1 MRILRKLF
9 ITFLIVILT
18 LLLIATG
25 YYLAV
30 TKDVALSQEKLLLR
44 DETITVYDGDGER
57 IVGVFSPSLHATVQ
71 IENVPQHTKQAFV
84 CTEDKRFYSHN
95 GFDVK
100 RIVRAAFN
108 NLKARS
114 FKEGASTISQQLIKN
129 THLSQEKTLKRK
141 LQEWKLTRALEK
153 RYDKDE
159 ILEKYLNVIY
169 FGHNC
174 FGLRYAAEFYFN
186 KQPHELDLADSAI
199 LAGLV
204 KSPNNYSP
212 FKNPQACLKRKE
224 TVLSFMLK
232 NGKITQK
239 QKDEA
244 IQKPLPEAPTVRSK
258 NLGYTHFVFDELSAI
273 AQAHDLTVGGQIEI
287 DTYLDKSLQNELES
301 LTNSYAEN
309 DFTAQ
314 VLDVNTHGFKACVS
328 TVGNIK
334 RLPGSLLKPL
344 LVYAPSI
351 ERDIISPATPLLDEK
366 IRYGNYAPENFDGQY
381 RGYTSARECLSKSLN
396 IPAVRLLET
405 LGVQNGT
412 AFLNKLDL
420 PVEKDDYSL
429 ALALGGMKQGYT
441 LQSLVS
447 AYGALANGG
456 AYTPCGFISQIRIDG
471 KTVYRHKPKS
481 TRVFSEETTYLTTD
495 MLKTAAQTGTAKKL
509 RSLPFA
515 VAAKTGTVGTD
526 NGNTDAYALSYTT
539 RDCIG
544 VWLGNK
550 DNSFIPYTGG
560 GEPCNLLMQI
570 NERLN
575 ERYQRQSQKITDF
588 QMPTGVRQVALDKTS
603 YYDTHTIMLADER
616 SPIEYRFNELFK
628 TSAIPTK
635 KCDFFSN
642 PSINCPILQYTDG
655 HVVITFDKNSPTFY
669 EYKIERHDY
678 ATHRTLY
685 QGAFLEK
692 YTDETIE
699 TGKHYVYTVTPIFK
713 GVNGKSIVL
722 PTVSTKAGEKP
733 PSPQD
738 GEMLQKNWWEY

>member
-1 MRILRKLF
+1 MRIIRKLF
-9 ITFLIVILT
+9 IAFLIILLT
-18 LLLIATG
+18 LLLVATG

-30 TKDVALSQEKLLLR
+30 TKDVALSHEKLVLP
-44 DETITVYDGDGER
+44 DEAVTVYDGDGER
-57 IVGVFSPSLHATVQ
+57 VTGVFSKSLHATVQ
-71 IENVPQHTKQAFV
+71 IEDIPTHTQQAFV

-100 RIVRAAFN
+100 RILRATLN
-108 NLKARS
+108 NIKARS

-153 RYDKDE
+153 QYDKDE

-186 KQPHELDLADSAI
+186 KQPSELDLADSAI

-204 KSPNNYSP
+204 KSPNNFSP

-224 TVLSFMLK
+224 SVLSAMLK

-239 QKDEA
+239 QKDDA
-244 IQKPLPEAPTVRSK
+244 MQKTLPVAPTVHSK
-258 NLGYTHFVFDELSAI
+258 DLGYMHFVFDELSAL
-273 AQAHDLTVGGQIEI
+273 AQTHNLTVGGQIEI
-287 DTYLDKSLQNELES
+287 DTYLDKDLQNKLET
-301 LTNSYAEN
+301 LTSSYAET

-314 VLDVNTHGFKACVS
+314 VLDATTHGFKACVS
-328 TVGNIK
+328 TVGDIQ

-366 IRYGNYAPENFDGQY
+366 IDYGGYSPENFDGQY
-381 RGYTSARECLSKSLN
+381 HGYTSARECLSKSLN

-405 LGVQNGT
+405 LGVQNGA
-412 AFLNKLDL
+412 AFLEKLDL
-420 PVEKDDYSL
+420 PVDKDDHSL
-429 ALALGGMKQGYT
+429 ALALGGMKKGYSMR
-441 LQSLVS
+441 SLLS

-456 AYTPCGFISQIRIDG
+456 AYTKGGFISEIRIDG
-471 KTVYRHKPKS
+471 KTVYRRDERAK
-481 TRVFSEETTYLTTD
+481 RVYSEETAYLTTD

-539 RDCIG
+539 RDCVG

-550 DNSFIPYTGG
+550 DNACISHTGG
-560 GEPCNLLMQI
+560 GEPCNLFLQI
-570 NERLN
+570 NAYLH
-575 ERYQRQSQKITDF
+575 ERYRSQNEKISDFPTPPNVQR
-588 QMPTGVRQVALDKTS
+588 VALDKTS

-616 SPIEYRFNELFK
+616 SPMEYRFNELFK
-628 TSAIPTK
+628 KSAIPTK

-642 PSINCPILQYTDG
+642 PSINSPVLEYANG
-655 HVVITFDKNSPTFY
+655 RVVITFDETCPTFY
-669 EYKIERHDY
+669 EYKIERFDY

-685 QGAFLEK
+685 QGSYLRE
-692 YTDETIE
+692 YTDESLE
-699 TGKHYVYTVTPIFK
+699 AGNHYVYK
-713 GVNGKSIVL
+713 GVSGKSIVL
-722 PTVSTKAGEKP
+722 PTVSTKTGEKP
-733 PSPQD
+733 PTVQD
-738 GEMLQKNWWEY
+738 GEILQKNWWEY